1 MRAGKRPISAFY
13 INEDRLTRSATV
25 HQAGGPC
32 QVPQRKR
39 ARDGQWHGPFR
50 RKEGALRV
58 AREVGRDVHECQRC
72 NP

>member
-1 MRAGKRPISAFY
+1 MTAAFY
-13 INEDRLTRSATV
+13 VNEDRPTDSATV
-25 HQAGGPC
+25 HQTGGPC

-50 RKEGALRV
+50 LKEGALRV
-58 AREVGRDVHECQRC
+58 ARDVGRDVYECQRC